1 MKDHFFNQ
9 KDRFRI
15 QVFERV
21 IREGLPL
28 NDAAQILNIS
38 YRQAKRLLARF
49 KAEGREGILHRLKGK
64 PSNHSFDPETK
75 AAVLELYQER
85 YPDFGPTLAAEK
97 LALDGFIINHET
109 LRLWLIEEE
118 LWKRKRRSREHRS
131 RRPRRAH
138 FGELVQMDGSHHH
151 WFEDRAP
158 SCCLMNMI
166 DDATGVTLSFLSEQE
181 TIEAAMTLLWK
192 WIETF
197 GIPAA
202 LYTDLKNLYFSE
214 EKAVERAE
222 LEGVELLTH
231 FGRACKKLDIVMI
244 KAYSPQAKGRVER
257 SNSTYQDRLVK
268 EQRLA
273 AISDIA
279 SANELLYGGFLE
291 EINDKFAV
299 EPREEEDYH
308 RKAEGLDLAS
318 IFCIEDTRCI
328 TKDWIVRFENNY
340 YQLKRQSNYGPAR
353 GKVLVRKYLNG
364 ELHFEYR
371 EQDMAYEKLEEKPER
386 VEKSLKVKKAKGK
399 YKPSPEHPWR
409 KSWK

>member
-1 MKDHFFNQ
+1 MKEYIFNQ
-9 KDRFRI
+9 KDRFRA

-21 IREGLPL
+21 LREGLPL
-28 NDAAQILNIS
+28 IDAAQILNIS

-49 KAEGREGILHRLKGK
+49 KAEGREGLVHRLKGRH
-64 PSNHSFDPETK
+64 SNHTSDPTTK
-75 AAVLELYQER
+75 EAVLEFYRER

-109 LRLWLIEEE
+109 LRLWLIEEH

-131 RRPRRAH
+131 QRPRRAH

-151 WFEDRAP
+151 WFEERAP

-166 DDATGVTLSFLSEQE
+166 DDATGVTLSLLSEQE

-202 LYTDLKNLYFSE
+202 LYTDRKNLYFSE

-222 LEGVELLTH
+222 LEGEELVTH
-231 FGRACKKLDIVMI
+231 FGQACKKLDIVML

-268 EQRLA
+268 ELRLA

-279 SANELLYGGFLE
+279 SANEFLYRAFLE

-318 IFCIEDTRCI
+318 IFCIEERRCI
-328 TKDWIVRFENNY
+328 TGDWIVRFENNY
-340 YQLKRQSNYGPAR
+340 YQLKRLSNHSPAKE
-353 GKVLVRKYLNG
+353 KVLVRKYLNA

-371 EQDMAYEKLEEKPER
+371 EQDMAYEKLAQKPVR
-386 VEKSLKVKKAKGK
+386 VEKSIKANKPKGK
-399 YKPSPEHPWR
+399 YKPSTDHPWR